1 MKKVLTVI
9 LSCTF
14 TALAVACVFLC
25 YQNAKTGLGNG
36 TATRWNEEVENL
48 AETISADCNTD
59 KERIDSF
66 YYWLID
72 NIEYDYGYNEF
83 FQYFDAEKTLNTR
96 KGLCYDYANLFA
108 AFCRS
113 QGIPCYVVDGYNRY
127 DSLDRHTWNRV
138 YYEGSWWNLDV
149 TSDAI
154 SSRQGKT
161 LYGFHPIC
169 SYDAEDED
177 YVITRIY

>member
-83 FQYFDAEKTLNTR
+83 FQYFDAEKTIKTR

-154 SSRQGKT
+154 SSRQGKI